1 MYFEITVDSSG
12 ISLPW
17 PYHAVSH
24 GSKVTDTITG
34 ASKHGVVGLFRALRM
49 TQPIVNGIRVNML
62 NPYFVD
68 TPILGP
74 GGAQM
79 LAGGAMAK
87 IEDVVDAAVRLI
99 ADKAIVGRALQIAA
113 RGKILENEQAGLIP
127 ETDGQAIWDV
137 MGHDFEQSDVFTR
150 RIVAVTNIVSAARG
164 WTGILADLASQMISA
179 MKNLV
184 AR

>member
-1 MYFEITVDSSG
+1 MDLEGHLLTLIISRNFRASTVSN
-12 ISLPW
+12 
-17 PYHAVSH
+17 
-24 GSKVTDTITG
+24 TRTG

-49 TQPIVNGIRVNML
+49 TQPVVNGIRINML

-74 GGAQM
+74 GGAQI

-87 IEDVVDAAVRLI
+87 IEDVVSAAMRLI

-113 RGKILENEQAGLIP
+113 RGQTLENEQAGLKP

-137 MGHDFEQSDVFTR
+137 MGHDFEQSDIFTR
-150 RIVAVTNIVSAARG
+150 RIIAVTNIVSIARG
-164 WTGILADLASQMISA
+164 WTGILSDLASQMVHA
-179 MKNLV
+179 VKKLV
-184 AR
+184 A